1 MSDTPKKSLFKAI
14 KGKVI
19 IALLLACFAL
29 IMAWAV
35 SKVAFNEMLNT
46 VENISTPSERLRMVN
61 LISLKISRL
70 DQLQK
75 TQASSDPKNYSK
87 LLKESRELRASLDSL
102 SNLYAKDSIQLQRI
116 SSIQKLLKERDNQF
130 VNYLK
135 VRERL
140 VNNKSFSTQVQNLS
154 ELVNK
159 SGNDSTVLASQLQ
172 TSTTTIYSSEDK
184 NRGFFGRLFG
194 KKKESE
200 DNKSYKIINE
210 KNLKVDTISL
220 SNEEKTSKSL
230 EETLRNIEKEQRRNS
245 ARFLDKEAELA
256 NANNL
261 LINQMLDILRK
272 VETEVV
278 TQIELNGIQ
287 AKHVVNTGIT
297 TISIIMLVFFLLML
311 LMLYFILIDI
321 TRSNRYKNELE
332 QARDLAEYHGLAKQ
346 RFLSNM
352 SHEIRTP
359 LQSIIGYAEL
369 IRQQEKPKAKD
380 IDAIYHS
387 SEHLLQI
394 VNEVLDYNRIISGKF
409 TFLEKPFDIAKLL
422 EEVIFVMRPQ
432 AERKSLDLQTEISLH
447 ETKFVTGDPFRL
459 KQILY
464 NLLGNA
470 IKFTNEGEV
479 VLSVFYKRQGESLH
493 FTFMVRDTG
502 IGISEVSKGVIF
514 NEFEQVNANDQEVLH
529 QAGTGLGLTII
540 KSLVENQ
547 GGRIYVKSKEGVG
560 SVFTVYLTFKVAD
573 QPIEETLSQSKD
585 RLRWKPF
592 KVWVVDDDPLIL
604 ELCSIIFERNH
615 IDYKSFHSPVQL
627 LNEAADTVA
636 DLKYILLDMRMPE
649 MNGIELCRLLR
660 EKLGT
665 KVKIF
670 AITAQVLP
678 DERALLL
685 NNGFDGL
692 VMKPFRETELL
703 AVFSEELETFSLS
716 NEEEVVVEDKDGD
729 LQTAESEIEL
739 DLGPLRKMTFNDED
753 QLKKILNRFSLDCEN
768 DLLKLEEAMQKSDG
782 ATLSLLSHRLAGR
795 IAQIGAGKLA
805 ADFRQ
810 MEIALHQQD
819 VPDGNS
825 KQQLRNLSE
834 QLKLLIVQISNR

>member
-768 DLLKLEEAMQKSDG
+768 DLLELEEAMQKSDG